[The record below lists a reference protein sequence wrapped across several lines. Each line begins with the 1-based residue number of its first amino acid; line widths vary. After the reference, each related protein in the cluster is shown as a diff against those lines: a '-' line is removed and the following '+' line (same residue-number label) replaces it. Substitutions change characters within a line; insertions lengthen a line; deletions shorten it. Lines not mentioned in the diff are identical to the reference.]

1 MDAAPSP
8 VAPTPPLSADDAPG
22 WEPLAAALGAVHELP
37 DAANGR
43 TADLGAGL
51 LGAMQAA
58 FALQRSLAHG
68 DLPAA
73 SAERIAPAE
82 LLDSSVLGEESG
94 RLQLPLYERVM
105 AAQRA
110 GSLSFLRALAQ
121 SDGGA
126 DGAEAAAAG
135 APSHEIAARLGVHDD
150 SSSDDDDGDD
160 GARAPATSAADA
172 AAAAADAA
180 AFRELY
186 LGIVT
191 EACGEELDGIRRDEQ
206 LDPRGLASLIDAL
219 EFGAETFDAT
229 DASLALRSFAPAAAT
244 AEADDDEENAGEDD
258 DDAAAGGPP
267 PLLRAARELRK
278 STRAA
283 RRAS

>member
-8 VAPTPPLSADDAPG
+8 VAPTPPLSAADAPG
-22 WEPLAAALGAVHELP
+22 WEPLAAPLGAVHELP

-43 TADLGAGL
+43 SADLGAGL

-135 APSHEIAARLGVHDD
+135 APSHEIAARLGVHD
-150 SSSDDDDGDD
+150 GW
-160 GARAPATSAADA
+160 P
-172 AAAAADAA
+172 
-180 AFRELY
+180 
-186 LGIVT
+186 
-191 EACGEELDGIRRDEQ
+191 
-206 LDPRGLASLIDAL
+206 
-219 EFGAETFDAT
+219 
-229 DASLALRSFAPAAAT
+229 
-244 AEADDDEENAGEDD
+244 
-258 DDAAAGGPP
+258 
-267 PLLRAARELRK
+267 
-278 STRAA
+278 
-283 RRAS
+283 

>member
-1 MDAAPSP
+1 M
-8 VAPTPPLSADDAPG
+8 PG

-82 LLDSSVLGEESG
+82 LLDSSVLGEEGG

-150 SSSDDDDGDD
+150 SSSDDDGDD

-244 AEADDDEENAGEDD
+244 ADADDDDAGDD
-258 DDAAAGGPP
+258 DDAAANGP
-267 PLLRAARELRK
+267 PLLRAARELR
-278 STRAA
+278 RAP
-283 RRAS
+283 RGERAS